1 MNQMIKDRF
10 NKKRSG
16 DVNTFLENG
25 KIGCPSRQGKPSA
38 VISGV
43 TVTMVE
49 SERKPPPGTTT
60 TIGISTGCECWPWQK
75 HCAFPKLQHDPHEF
89 EVSPKACACW
99 GRFIA
104 QSPEAA
110 APEANNPPPSN
121 KTREINASLI
131 IVSRLL

>member
-25 KIGCPSRQGKPSA
+25 KIECPSRQGKPSA

-43 TVTMVE
+43 TVKMVA
-49 SERKPPPGTTT
+49 SEKKLPPGTTT
-60 TIGISTGCECWPWQK
+60 TIGISKGCECWPWQR
-75 HCAFPKLQHDPHEF
+75 HCASPKLQHAPHKF
-89 EVSPKACACW
+89 EISPKPCACR

-104 QSPEAA
+104 QSSEAA
-110 APEANNPPPSN
+110 APEANNPPPSS

-131 IVSRLL
+131 TVSRLL

>member
-60 TIGISTGCECWPWQK
+60 TIGISTGCECWPWQR
-75 HCAFPKLQHDPHEF
+75 HCASPKLQHAPHKF
-89 EVSPKACACW
+89 EISPKACACR

-104 QSPEAA
+104 QSSEAA
-110 APEANNPPPSN
+110 APEL
-121 KTREINASLI
+121 SLI
-131 IVSRLL
+131 HISEPTRLWSGSRMPSSA